1 MAVLLVVARLDDD
14 KPVSDMRKQR
24 GGEGRGAIG
33 RVGRGRAGLIVLGG
47 VLCVGV
53 LLEGCSG
60 GAKPQSADRGGG
72 APDTSTVA
80 GPGSAAGETPLPPG
94 SSVDPGRVVEAGP
107 VRVLFIGTS
116 LTAGFGLP
124 DAGQAWPSQLGHI
137 ADSLGYQVVIQ
148 NAGLSGETSAGALR
162 RTDWLLKDPADVVV
176 IETGANDGLRGTSV
190 PQLEQN
196 LTAIVG
202 KVRARLP
209 KAEVVVVQMEA
220 PPNLGGRVCGGV
232 PCRVSQGGEGD
243 RGDADAVPAGPGGR
257 GGGAE
262 PGGRDPSHGGGGG
275 DRGAECLAD
284 DPGGAGPEAGAS
296 GRVRRGW
303 GLQGLVRGRY
313 VSWLFTTRTPELRMY

>member
-1 MAVLLVVARLDDD
+1 MDVARLDDD

-47 VLCVGV
+47 VLCVGMQ
-53 LLEGCSG
+53 LEGCSG

-80 GPGSAAGETPLPPG
+80 GPGSAAGESPLPPG
-94 SSVDPGRVVEAGP
+94 SSVDMGRVAEAGP

-190 PQLEQN
+190 PQLEAN

-202 KVRARLP
+202 KVRTRMP

-220 PPNLGGRVCGGV
+220 PPNLGAGYAGAFHAVFPKVAKATGATLTPFLLDKVAGV
-232 PCRVSQGGEGD
+232 AALNQ
-243 RGDADAVPAGPGGR
+243 ADGIHPT
-257 GGGAE
+257 AE
-262 PGGRDPSHGGGGG
+262 
-275 DRGAECLAD
+275 
-284 DPGGAGPEAGAS
+284 GAGIAARNLWPVIRGVLDRK
-296 GRVRRGW
+296 RVR
-303 GLQGLVRGRY
+303 
-313 VSWLFTTRTPELRMY
+313 PAA